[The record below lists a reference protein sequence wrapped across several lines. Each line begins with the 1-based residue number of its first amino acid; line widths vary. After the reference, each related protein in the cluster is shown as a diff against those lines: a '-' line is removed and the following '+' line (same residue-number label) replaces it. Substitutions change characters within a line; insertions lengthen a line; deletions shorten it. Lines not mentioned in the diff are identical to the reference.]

1 MWTDDTVCRAYRASQ
16 PNRVEICL
24 DGAFWLLQMLK
35 LVEIFERQI
44 LEERAPHI
52 LFFAHLDSRL
62 GLCLAHTINARITA
76 HSVRFSRHQHCIDVI
91 FIVVI
96 GRDTLLEEQAL
107 LLLMLPRLLSLLL
120 LPLVLLI
127 CPIVL
132 GTFRCLLLL
141 LPILY

>member
-1 MWTDDTVCRAYRASQ
+1 
-16 PNRVEICL
+16 
-24 DGAFWLLQMLK
+24 MLK

-52 LFFAHLDSRL
+52 LFFGHLDSRL
-62 GLCLAHTINARITA
+62 GLCLAHTIIARITT

-96 GRDTLLEEQAL
+96 GSDTLLEEQAL

-141 LPILY
+141 LSILY